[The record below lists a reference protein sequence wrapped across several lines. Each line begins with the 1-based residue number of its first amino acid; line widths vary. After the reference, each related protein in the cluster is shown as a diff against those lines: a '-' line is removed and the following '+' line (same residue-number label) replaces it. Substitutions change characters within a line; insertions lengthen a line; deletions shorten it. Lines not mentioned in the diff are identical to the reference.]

1 MGGVTGRKVLVIGD
15 DTRSFLVIVRSL
27 GRRGITVHAAPTNF
41 RSPAL
46 RSRYI
51 SAIHYLPPWTGDDAG
66 WLSAIEGLLRAERYD
81 LVIPCNET
89 TILPLQRH
97 RAALSQLAVLA
108 VPDDRAI
115 ELLFDKHETR
125 ELARRVG
132 VRVAP
137 GRLVRL
143 DDTAERVLAEFGAP
157 VVVKPRRSYS
167 LQSLGARGQ
176 VQVVADATWLRQLL
190 SKSAP
195 DEALL
200 EQYCAGRGIGISV
213 LASSGRILQAFEHH
227 RVREFAGASFY
238 RRSAPLTPDL
248 AGACEAI
255 VANLKYTGIAMF
267 EFKLGPTG
275 DWVLLEV
282 NARPWGSMPLPVALG
297 VDFPYRWWR
306 LLTAGEETPA
316 VPYRTGVYGRNLM
329 PDLGILRLQA
339 GARRLGPMTTVGF
352 MIGHIA
358 ELSRIP
364 TGREVNDVLVRDDPY
379 PGLIELAETARAI
392 SWRIKGLLPGAAAGR
407 CRHART
413 QVEALRR
420 TAIEPRI
427 IFICQG
433 NICRSPFAAAL
444 LRARLCDRRIS
455 IGSAGTLPQ
464 PGRATPILGVE
475 AAAEYGV
482 DLSSHRS
489 VWLTRQAVDTA
500 SMLIVVDEITRS
512 KVFDR
517 YPDLRP
523 PVIMLGDLTGIG
535 GIPDPID
542 GGAAQF
548 RRVYKNIAAAIAEL
562 AGLITNQPLLERG
575 DHSRRLRQS

>member
-41 RSPAL
+41 RSSAL

-89 TILPLQRH
+89 TILNLQRH

-125 ELARRVG
+125 ELARCVG
-132 VRVAP
+132 VRVAR
-137 GRLVRL
+137 GRLIRL

-157 VVVKPRRSYS
+157 VVVKPRHSYS
-167 LQSLGARGQ
+167 LQSLGARGE
-176 VQVVADATWLRQLL
+176 VQVVADATRLRQLL
-190 SKSAP
+190 SKCAP

-200 EQYCAGRGIGISV
+200 EQYFAGRGIGISV
-213 LASSGRILQAFEHH
+213 LASSGRILQAFEHY
-227 RVREFAGASFY
+227 RVREFAGASFH

-248 AGACEAI
+248 AGACETI
-255 VANLKYTGIAMF
+255 VANLKYTGIVMF

-282 NARPWGSMPLPVALG
+282 NAPPWGSMPLPVALG
-297 VDFPYRWWR
+297 VDFPYRWWQ
-306 LLTAGEETPA
+306 LVTAGEETPA
-316 VPYRTGVYGRNLM
+316 VPYHTGVYGRDLM
-329 PDLGILRLQA
+329 PDLNILRLEA
-339 GARRLGPMTTVGF
+339 GARPLGPMTTVGF

-358 ELSRIP
+358 EPSRLP
-364 TGREVNDVLVRDDPY
+364 TRREVNDVLVRDDPC
-379 PGLIELAETARAI
+379 PGLIELAKTARAI
-392 SWRIKGLLPGAAAGR
+392 SWWIKGLLPGAAAGR
-407 CRHART
+407 CRHARA

-420 TAIEPRI
+420 TVIEPRI

-444 LRARLCDRRIS
+444 LRARLCDRRVS

-464 PGRATPILGVE
+464 PGRATPIFGVE

-489 VWLTRQAVDTA
+489 
-500 SMLIVVDEITRS
+500 S
-512 KVFDR
+512 
-517 YPDLRP
+517 
-523 PVIMLGDLTGIG
+523 G
-535 GIPDPID
+535 
-542 GGAAQF
+542 
-548 RRVYKNIAAAIAEL
+548 
-562 AGLITNQPLLERG
+562 
-575 DHSRRLRQS
+575 